1 MRAAL
6 DERGVDTNAHY
17 PIACHLQEAYAYLGY
32 RAGAFPYSEYVA
44 AHELSLPMFS
54 ELTVDQIDYVS
65 EAVRE
70 VI

>member
-1 MRAAL
+1 
-6 DERGVDTNAHY
+6 VHY

-32 RAGAFPYSEYVA
+32 GAGAFPHSEYLA
-44 AHELSLPMFS
+44 DHELSLPMYS
-54 ELTVDQIDYVS
+54 ELTLDQVDYVS